1 MSTFSF
7 PSFNQH
13 ELVSFKEDA
22 ATGLKAIIAI
32 HNTNLGPALG
42 GCRMYPYHNDHL
54 ALDDVL
60 RLSRGMTYKS
70 ALAGLPLGGGKA
82 VIIGNPHTDKNRNLL
97 LAMGDFINNLG
108 GTYITA
114 EDSGTCVEDIKT
126 IGERTKY
133 VSGVTDSHKHNGD
146 PSPYTAYGVCCGIL
160 AALQHQRGSENL
172 KGIRIALQGAGAV
185 GRHLIKLLI
194 SNGATVFT
202 SDVNKAN
209 LELAS
214 ALGAEI
220 VDNNTIVGMDV
231 DVFSPCAMGGVINDE
246 TVEIVRAGII
256 AGAANNQLVNSAHG
270 ERLKDRGIV
279 YAPDFV
285 INAGG
290 IIDVHYQRI
299 SGSNEESEAHTK
311 KIGSVLGD
319 IFKRAD
325 IEKKTTA
332 AVAENIAEEIFLNK
346 CLKPE
351 LGNVA

>member
-7 PSFNQH
+7 PTFNQH
-13 ELVSFKEDA
+13 ELVSFKEDTT
-22 ATGLKAIIAI
+22 TGLKAIIAI

-42 GCRMYPYHNDHL
+42 GCRMYPYDNDHL

-97 LAMGDFINNLG
+97 HAMGDFIDNLG
-108 GTYITA
+108 GIYITA
-114 EDSGTCVEDIKT
+114 EDSGTCVEDLKT
-126 IGERTKY
+126 IGERTKH
-133 VSGVTDSHKHNGD
+133 VSGVADGHKHNGD
-146 PSPYTAYGVCCGIL
+146 PSPYTAYGVYCGIL
-160 AALQHQRGSENL
+160 AALLHKRGTENL
-172 KGIRIALQGAGAV
+172 TGTRIALQGAGAV

-194 SNGATVFT
+194 TNGATVFA
-202 SDVNKAN
+202 SDVNKSN
-209 LELAS
+209 LEKAS

-220 VDNNTIVGMDV
+220 VDNSTIISMDA
-231 DVFSPCAMGGVINDE
+231 DVFVPCAMGGVINDE
-246 TVEIVRAGII
+246 TVDIVRTEII
-256 AGAANNQLVNSAHG
+256 AGAANNQLVNSKHG
-270 ERLKDRGIV
+270 ERLKARGIL

-299 SGSNEESEAHTK
+299 GGSNEESEAHTK
-311 KIGSVLGD
+311 RIGSVLGE

-325 IEKKTTA
+325 LENKTTA
-332 AVAENIAEEIFLNK
+332 SVAETIAEEIFLNK
-346 CLKPE
+346 CVKSE
-351 LGNVA
+351 LGDAA